1 MRLLENVV
9 ATGLVMA
16 RDVKGKHGK
25 FLKTA
30 YMSLL
35 AGVLAITGFGTAFAV
50 GGADTQKITD
60 TVKLV
65 LGIVYVIMV
74 IVGVFLFVTNI
85 MAYATADA
93 DNGPARTKATYG
105 IAGGGILILLP
116 AVLTVFPF
124 AEWVTKQVTDLIG
137 GNSRQG

>member
-1 MRLLENVV
+1 ML
-9 ATGLVMA
+9 
-16 RDVKGKHGK
+16 
-25 FLKTA
+25 
-30 YMSLL
+30 
-35 AGVLAITGFGTAFAV
+35 
-50 GGADTQKITD
+50 
-60 TVKLV
+60 
-65 LGIVYVIMV
+65 
-74 IVGVFLFVTNI
+74 VTNI

>member
-1 MRLLENVV
+1 MRLLENII
-9 ATGLVMA
+9 ATGLVMV

-25 FLKTA
+25 FLKVA
-30 YMSLL
+30 YMGLL
-35 AGVLAITGFGTAFAV
+35 SVVLGLSAFQQAFAV
-50 GGADTQKITD
+50 GSSNDKKITD
-60 TVKLV
+60 TIKLV

-74 IVGVFLFVTNI
+74 IVGIFLLVTNI

-116 AVLTVFPF
+116 AILTVFPF
-124 AEWVTKQVTDLIG
+124 AEWVTQQVKDLIG
-137 GNSRQG
+137 GNSKQG

>member
-16 RDVKGKHGK
+16 RDVKGKHEK

-35 AGVLAITGFGTAFAV
+35 AVVLAITGFGNALAV

-74 IVGVFLFVTNI
+74 IVGVFLLVTNI